1 MNENRQRLL
10 ELCTFHDLCIS
21 NSFFRTKPQHKVSW
35 RHPRSKHWHQLDLI
49 LVRRAAVKNVLH
61 IRSCHSADSDTDHSL
76 VCCKIRMQPQKSH
89 RTKTKRNPRIDVSK
103 MSQPDLME
111 QFAQTFEK
119 ECGAL
124 QPGDSATE
132 KWEALRDT
140 MYCTALATFGKRSSK
155 SHDWFKAKS
164 TVMTTVT
171 EAKRAALAQ
180 YKRAPSERNLQIL
193 RIARSKAQQTARL
206 CANEYWTELS
216 ENIQSAAITGNI
228 RKMYNGIKKAV
239 GPTLNKTSPL
249 RSSTRQVIKDKRHQL
264 VRWVEHYSD
273 LYSRENIVSPSALDA
288 VDCPPTM
295 EELDTE
301 LPLQELSKAI
311 DSLASGKAPGCDGI
325 SSDLIKHCKTTLL
338 YSLHVVLC
346 QCWQEVAVPQDTR
359 DAKII
364 TLVKNKGE
372 RSDCNNYKG
381 ISLLSIFGKVFA
393 KVILVQ
399 LRKLAERVY
408 PESQCGF
415 RAERSTTDMVFSLH
429 QLQDKCREQQ
439 KPLYIAFIDL
449 RKAFDLVS
457 REGLFQILPT
467 IGCPPKLQSMIE
479 SFQTNIK
486 GTLQFNGSSSRPFD
500 ICSSVKQGCVLAPTL
515 F

>member
-193 RIARSKAQQTARL
+193 RIVQEQGSADCSALRKRILDRTQREHPVCRHNGKHQ
-206 CANEYWTELS
+206 
-216 ENIQSAAITGNI
+216 ENVQ
-228 RKMYNGIKKAV
+228 
-239 GPTLNKTSPL
+239 
-249 RSSTRQVIKDKRHQL
+249 RHQ
-264 VRWVEHYSD
+264 EG
-273 LYSRENIVSPSALDA
+273 SR
-288 VDCPPTM
+288 T
-295 EELDTE
+295 
-301 LPLQELSKAI
+301 
-311 DSLASGKAPGCDGI
+311 
-325 SSDLIKHCKTTLL
+325 
-338 YSLHVVLC
+338 
-346 QCWQEVAVPQDTR
+346 
-359 DAKII
+359 
-364 TLVKNKGE
+364 
-372 RSDCNNYKG
+372 
-381 ISLLSIFGKVFA
+381 
-393 KVILVQ
+393 
-399 LRKLAERVY
+399 Y
-408 PESQCGF
+408 PEQ
-415 RAERSTTDMVFSLH
+415 DFS
-429 QLQDKCREQQ
+429 
-439 KPLYIAFIDL
+439 P
-449 RKAFDLVS
+449 
-457 REGLFQILPT
+457 QIFY
-467 IGCPPKLQSMIE
+467 Q
-479 SFQTNIK
+479 
-486 GTLQFNGSSSRPFD
+486 GSY
-500 ICSSVKQGCVLAPTL
+500 QG
-515 F
+515 